1 MQIKEVGLR
10 ENADERSWIVEKADE
25 RIWIMGECK

>member
-10 ENADERSWIVEKADE
+10 ENADERSWIVENADE
-25 RIWIMGECK
+25 GSWIM